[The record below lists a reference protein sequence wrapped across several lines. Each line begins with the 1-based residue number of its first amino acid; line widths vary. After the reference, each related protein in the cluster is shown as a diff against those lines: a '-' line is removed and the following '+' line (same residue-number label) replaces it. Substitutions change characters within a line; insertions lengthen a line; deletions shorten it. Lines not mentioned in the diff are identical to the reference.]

1 MSSSLD
7 LIRKYYRDSKPDEP
21 ITPDDPRWVDL
32 SPLRGSGRDITDLIL
47 RRIQREDESETLLVT
62 GFRGDEV
69 PITADVV
76 RRTIDKGVAI
86 AGELPIADYI
96 GDIRALLEHPERLE
110 PRSDADQQRL
120 YQMIRDRVALRYS
133 NGEP

>member
-62 GFRGDEV
+62 GFRGTGKTSLLKACQQQLEHAGYRV
-69 PITADVV
+69 IFAD
-76 RRTIDKGVAI
+76 A
-86 AGELPIADYI
+86 ESDYI
-96 GDIRALLEHPERLE
+96 IRTFEKINLNDE
-110 PRSDADQQRL
+110 PIL
-120 YQMIRDRVALRYS
+120 
-133 NGEP
+133 